1 MFPIH
6 SIVVKFDSCF
16 LQFHFNKNDY
26 CSTMYQLRSSGG
38 MYGTYFNHGGL
49 LVGLGWCQ
57 VLKSPPP
64 REQPS

>member
-38 MYGTYFNHGGL
+38 MYGTYFNPVL
-49 LVGLGWCQ
+49 SAFSMVGYWWVWVGVKC
-57 VLKSPPP
+57 
-64 REQPS
+64 